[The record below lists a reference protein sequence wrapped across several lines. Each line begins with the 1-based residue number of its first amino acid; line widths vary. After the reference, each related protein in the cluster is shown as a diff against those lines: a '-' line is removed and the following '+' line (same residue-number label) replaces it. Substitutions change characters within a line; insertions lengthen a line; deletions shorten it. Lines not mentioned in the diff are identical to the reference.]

1 MVVQSNATLA
11 ARRDAGA
18 DMLLVGIEVAGE
30 LADGYVAPGQYVEV
44 DTGRGKGY
52 FVLAGGVGESRWEL
66 LVRNAGDAADALH
79 LLPLGSAL
87 RVSMPLGHGF
97 PLSNARGRPLVVA
110 VVGSA
115 LAVARPVMRFRIES
129 GDARTTHLFMGV
141 RAARDVP
148 LSDEVSAWREAGVN
162 EVLCLSRTELDHD
175 RAVLPGAIR
184 AEGYV
189 QQELERAIDTL
200 RVPAG
205 ALVVAAGPEA
215 MLAELRS
222 FGAARHREI
231 EVITNV

>member
-1 MVVQSNATLA
+1 MPFNAVLT

-18 DMLLVGIEVAGE
+18 DMLLVGIDVAPE
-30 LADGYVAPGQYVEV
+30 LATGYVAAGQYVEV
-44 DTGRGKGY
+44 DTGKGKGY
-52 FVLAGGVGESRWEL
+52 FVLAGGLGESRWEL

-79 LLPLGSAL
+79 SLPLGSPLA
-87 RVSMPLGHGF
+87 VSAPLGQGF

-115 LAVARPVMRFRIES
+115 MAVARPVMRFRIES
-129 GDARTTHLFMGV
+129 GDARSTHLFLGV

-148 LSDEVSAWREAGVN
+148 LSDEVSAWLDAGVN

-175 RAVLPGAIR
+175 RGLLPR
-184 AEGYV
+184 ALRAAGYV
-189 QQELERAIDTL
+189 QHELERAIDAL

-205 ALVVAAGPEA
+205 ALVVAAGPHA